1 MIWGLGQS
9 LIPNPHYLINFK
21 NSNDYINYLLINNIY
36 EFKKRSIDKTC
47 NDNKNKFYK
56 PMFRIDVHFSDV

>member
-1 MIWGLGQS
+1 MNTDAIIS
-9 LIPNPHYLINFK
+9 K
-21 NSNDYINYLLINNIY
+21 NY